1 MKDEIDRK
9 IITHLQANARASAT
23 YIANRMGIA
32 RTTVQDRISRME
44 RMGVIEGY
52 TVRLQK
58 RPDSPSVQV
67 LVMIEVT
74 QKSTGKVVKALNEFP
89 EVRKCLS
96 INGDF
101 DLCVSAEAPHI
112 EDLDILVDAIG
123 ALPGVERTN
132 TSVVFGTRID
142 RLPDD
147 SL

>member
-1 MKDEIDRK
+1 
-9 IITHLQANARASAT
+9 
-23 YIANRMGIA
+23 
-32 RTTVQDRISRME
+32 
-44 RMGVIEGY
+44 
-52 TVRLQK
+52 
-58 RPDSPSVQV
+58 
-67 LVMIEVT
+67 MIEVT